1 MSAIDVAKLIPPPD
15 NPNEAPQQHE
25 WPQIEA
31 QLGTSLPVDYKDF
44 ISLYGT
50 GKIDN
55 FLWIFNPLSQ
65 NENINLATQIRI
77 QLDALSELQT
87 YGEIL
92 PYKLYPERDGI
103 FPFGITENGDV
114 LYWKTTG
121 SPAAWSVL
129 VNEARS
135 PEWEAFSMTMT
146 EFLLE
151 VLNRRI
157 HPSAFPAVFP
167 SNAPAFIRGH

>member
-1 MSAIDVAKLIPPPD
+1 MSVIDVAKLITPPN
-15 NPNEAPQQHE
+15 NPNEVPQQNE

-31 QLGTSLPVDYKDF
+31 QLGTSLPVDYKEF

-55 FLWIFNPLSQ
+55 FLWIFNPSSQ
-65 NENINLATQIRI
+65 NENINLTTQLHV
-77 QLDALSELQT
+77 QLSALSELHA
-87 YGEIL
+87 YGEIV
-92 PYKLYPERDGI
+92 PYKLFPEADGI

-121 SPAAWSVL
+121 VPEAWTVL

-135 PEWEAFSMTMT
+135 PEWETFNMVMT
-146 EFLLE
+146 EFLFK
-151 VLNRRI
+151 VLSRQL
-157 HPSAFPAVFP
+157 HPNAFPDAFP
-167 SNAPAFIRGH
+167 SNAPSFIRGH